1 MPDGSSRRN
10 RGLAARRDLFS
21 AAFFLLLLLP
31 SCTDAGRDA
40 LPLRIGYMI
49 CNSLEETQSRF
60 GPLTAY
66 LGEQLGREVRPVYL
80 DTVDFEEAV
89 RRKEFDIIHTNS
101 LLYVW
106 FRDEHGFRVLSGEQR
121 GKHGSFSAGAIVVHA
136 DSGIRSLEDLKGK
149 RFVFGPPLAPTA
161 FLSQYFLLLEGGV
174 DPETDLGY
182 YAIPW
187 GSFKHEKA
195 VYGVWFGKY
204 DAGAAPLL
212 DLELMAKE
220 KKIPTDDL
228 RVIAEGPLVPYC
240 VFSAPPSLPE
250 ETFQKV
256 QSVLF
261 DIDSDSVAAVEGE
274 AIKVLKSAGVDGFE
288 ALEESDFH
296 ELPKMARRAKLPPY
310 AEY

>member
-1 MPDGSSRRN
+1 MPARSSRRN
-10 RGLAARRDLFS
+10 RAVADRRVLLAAALC
-21 AAFFLLLLLP
+21 LLLLLP
-31 SCTDAGRDA
+31 ACIDAGRDVR
-40 LPLRIGYMI
+40 PLRIGYMI

-89 RRKEFDIIHTNS
+89 QREEFDIIHTNS
-101 LLYVW
+101 LLYIW
-106 FRDEHGFRVLSGEQR
+106 FRDQYEFRILSGERR

-136 DSGIRSLEDLKGK
+136 DSDIRSLADLKGK

-161 FLSQYFLLLEGGV
+161 FLSQYSLLLEGGV

-212 DLELMAKE
+212 DLELME
-220 KKIPTDDL
+220 REQKIPMDDL

-240 VFSAPPSLPE
+240 VFSAPPSLSE
-250 ETFQKV
+250 ETFRKV
-256 QSVLF
+256 QSILF
-261 DIDSDSVAAVEGE
+261 GIGSDDLAAVEGE
-274 AIKVLKSAGVDGFE
+274 AVKVLKSAGVDGFE
-288 ALEESDFH
+288 TLEESDFE
-296 ELPKMARRAKLPPY
+296 ELRKMARLSKLPPY

>member
-1 MPDGSSRRN
+1 
-10 RGLAARRDLFS
+10 
-21 AAFFLLLLLP
+21 
-31 SCTDAGRDA
+31 
-40 LPLRIGYMI
+40 MI

-66 LGEQLGREVRPVYL
+66 LGEQLGREVQPVYL

-89 RRKEFDIIHTNS
+89 RRKEFDIVHTNS

-106 FRDEHGFRVLSGEQR
+106 FHDQYGFRILSGERR
-121 GKHGSFSAGAIVVHA
+121 GKHGSYSAGAIVVHA
-136 DSGIRSLEDLKGK
+136 DSDIRSLADLKGK

-174 DPETDLGY
+174 NPEADLGY

-187 GSFKHEKA
+187 GSFKHEKV
-195 VYGVWFGKY
+195 VYGVWYGKY

-212 DLELMAKE
+212 DLELMERE
-220 KKIPTDDL
+220 KKVPMEDL
-228 RVIAEGPLVPYC
+228 KVIAEGPLVPYC

-261 DIDSDSVAAVEGE
+261 GIGPESIAAVEGE
-274 AIKVLKSAGVDGFE
+274 AVKVLKSAGVDGFE
-288 ALEESDFH
+288 ALEEGDFE
-296 ELPKMARRAKLPPY
+296 ELRKMARRSKLPPY

>member
-1 MPDGSSRRN
+1 MPAGLSRRN
-10 RGLAARRDLFS
+10 RGGAGHRALLPAAF
-21 AAFFLLLLLP
+21 FFLLLLP
-31 SCTDAGRDA
+31 TCTDAGRDV

-60 GPLTAY
+60 APLTAY

-89 RRKEFDIIHTNS
+89 QRKEFDIIHTNS

-106 FRDEHGFRVLSGEQR
+106 FRDQYGFRILSGERR

-136 DSGIRSLEDLKGK
+136 DSDIRSLADLKGK

-161 FLSQYFLLLEGGV
+161 FLSQYFLLLEGGI
-174 DPETDLGY
+174 DPEKDLGY

-195 VYGVWFGKY
+195 VYGVWYGKY

-212 DLELMAKE
+212 DLELMAKAQ
-220 KKIPTDDL
+220 KIPAEDL
-228 RVIAEGPLVPYC
+228 RIIAEGPLVPYC

-250 ETFQKV
+250 ETFRKV
-256 QSVLF
+256 QSILF
-261 DIDSDSVAAVEGE
+261 GIDSDDLAAVEGE

-288 ALEESDFH
+288 ALEEGDFA